1 MGGSEQRR
9 ARLHFGYTRI
19 CLDLR
24 RLDLGGGRGEHRRG
38 KPGDQAEAGVKSK

>member
-24 RLDLGGGRGEHRRG
+24 RLDLGGGGVGSTEGESQETRQ
-38 KPGDQAEAGVKSK
+38 KLV